1 MLKKFQERN
10 AYLFFPFTGAQPQRE
25 PPYDDFAFNL
35 RASYRQETGGLVD
48 NLASIGR
55 RRIAV
60 FYQADAYG
68 RSGWA
73 GVRRAM
79 MRHGERIVAEATYR
93 RGARFTSSMRPQV
106 EILKKSEPDA
116 VICIGSY
123 AACAAFLRDAVDLG
137 LQVPIANLSFV
148 GSENLLKLIAEGTED
163 SERYIRLLVNSHVVP
178 SYEDLSMPAVREY
191 RELMERYSPQPP
203 PDLLKEAY
211 TPFRQSFGSL
221 EGFLNAK
228 LMVEILRRQGGDPD
242 RSKLESA
249 VFTVKNFDLGIGERV
264 SFGPARRQGLQ
275 RVYYTVV
282 ESNRFVPRRNWEE
295 RFSS

>member
-1 MLKKFQERN
+1 MFALFGYVGTPTVTRVLPVLKKFQERN

-79 MRHGERIVAEATYR
+79 MRHRERIVAEATYR

-123 AACAAFLRDAVDLG
+123 AA
-137 LQVPIANLSFV
+137 
-148 GSENLLKLIAEGTED
+148 
-163 SERYIRLLVNSHVVP
+163 
-178 SYEDLSMPAVREY
+178 
-191 RELMERYSPQPP
+191 
-203 PDLLKEAY
+203 
-211 TPFRQSFGSL
+211 
-221 EGFLNAK
+221 
-228 LMVEILRRQGGDPD
+228 
-242 RSKLESA
+242 
-249 VFTVKNFDLGIGERV
+249 
-264 SFGPARRQGLQ
+264 
-275 RVYYTVV
+275 
-282 ESNRFVPRRNWEE
+282 
-295 RFSS
+295 